1 MATLREIRRR
11 IVGIKSTQQI
21 TKAMKMVAAAR
32 LRRAQEAI
40 LNFRPYANTISNLLN
55 QLFSHTENYENILLR
70 VREPKKITVV
80 VVTSDRGL
88 CGSFNSNLLRYTE
101 ELLKTEFKNY
111 LDSKN
116 LSLVCIGKKGA
127 DYFTRRNYSIQE
139 KYVNFFSSLSYE
151 NSVNII
157 HKLATDFVNEKT
169 DKVIVIYNEFKSVIS
184 QVIRTV
190 QILPIVIEHKEEATS
205 KKFHELVDF
214 IYEPGK
220 EKILNSLLP
229 KYLEIQMWRV
239 LLESNASEQG
249 ARMTAMDNATE
260 NAKEL
265 IKILSLSYNRAR
277 QAAITKE
284 LLEIVAGA
292 DALKEQQG

>member
-40 LNFRPYANTISNLLN
+40 LNFRPYANTISNLLDN
-55 QLFSHTENYENILLR
+55 FVSNIEDYNNPLLQVRDVKR
-70 VREPKKITVV
+70 VTLV

-88 CGSFNSNLLRYTE
+88 CGSFNSNLIRYAE
-101 ELLKTEFKNY
+101 DYIKSELKTY
-111 LDSKN
+111 LDSKY
-116 LSLVCIGKKGA
+116 LDIVCIGKKGN
-127 DYFTRRNYSIQE
+127 DYFTKRNYPV
-139 KYVNFFSSLSYE
+139 KKGYVNFFA
-151 NSVNII
+151 NINYDKAMEVI
-157 HKLATDFVNEKT
+157 HFLASDYLAGKT
-169 DKVIVIYNEFKSVIS
+169 DKIIFIYNEFKSVIS

-190 QILPIVIEHKEEATS
+190 QVLPIVVEKKEEE
-205 KKFHELVDF
+205 KKKEKFKPIIEF
-214 IYEPGK
+214 IYEPSR
-220 EKILNSLLP
+220 ENILDTLLP
-229 KYLEIQMWRV
+229 KYLEVQMWRIV
-239 LLESNASEQG
+239 LESNASEQG

-265 IKILSLSYNRAR
+265 LKILSLSYNRAR

-292 DALKEQQG
+292 DALKEQG

>member
-11 IVGIKSTQQI
+11 IIGIKSTQQI

-40 LNFRPYANTISNLLN
+40 LNFRPYANTISHLLDN
-55 QLFSHTENYENILLR
+55 FVANIEDYDNPLLKA
-70 VREPKKITVV
+70 REVNKVTVV

-88 CGSFNSNLLRYTE
+88 CGSFNTNLLRYAE
-101 ELLKTEFKNY
+101 DYIKTELKVY

-116 LSLVCIGKKGA
+116 LDIVCIGKKGN
-127 DYFTRRNYSIQE
+127 DFFTKRNYPV
-139 KYVNFFSSLSYE
+139 KKGYVNFFANLTYDSALDVIHFLS
-151 NSVNII
+151 
-157 HKLATDFVNEKT
+157 NEYLIGRT
-169 DKVIVIYNEFKSVIS
+169 DKVVFIYNEFKSVIS
-184 QVIRTV
+184 QIIKTV
-190 QILPIVIEHKEEATS
+190 QILPIVVEKKNEIKPKRFRPIIE
-205 KKFHELVDF
+205 F
-214 IYEPGK
+214 IYEPSR
-220 EKILNSLLP
+220 ENILNTLLP
-229 KYLEIQMWRV
+229 KYLEVQMWRV
-239 LLESNASEQG
+239 VLESNASEQG

-265 IKILSLSYNRAR
+265 LRILSLSYNRAR

-292 DALKEQQG
+292 DALKEQG

>member
-40 LNFRPYANTISNLLN
+40 LNFRPYANKINLL
-55 QLFSHTENYENILLR
+55 LENLTSVITDYNHPLIKG
-70 VREPKKITVV
+70 REIKKITLVI
-80 VVTSDRGL
+80 VTSDRGL
-88 CGSFNSNLLRYTE
+88 CGSFNSNLLRYAE
-101 ELLKTEFKNY
+101 DYIKTELKSYYDTN
-111 LDSKN
+111 N
-116 LSLVCIGKKGA
+116 LELVCIGKKGN
-127 DYFTRRNYSIQE
+127 DFFTRRKYPVKKS
-139 KYVNFFSSLSYE
+139 YVNIFANLKYE
-151 NSVNII
+151 KSVEII
-157 HKLATDFVNEKT
+157 SELTQEYIAGKT
-169 DKVIVIYNEFKSVIS
+169 DKIIIIYNEFRSVIS
-184 QVIRTV
+184 QVIKTI
-190 QILPIVIEHKEEATS
+190 QILPILVEEKVKVRETKLQPIIE
-205 KKFHELVDF
+205 F
-214 IYEPGK
+214 IYEPEK
-220 EKILNSLLP
+220 EKILNTLLP
-229 KYLEIQMWRV
+229 KYLEVQTWRI

-265 IKILSLSYNRAR
+265 LKVLSLSYNKAR

-292 DALKEQQG
+292 DAMKEQG

>member
-40 LNFRPYANTISNLLN
+40 LNFRPYANTISNILDNLVSNLSELN
-55 QLFSHTENYENILLR
+55 NPLITG
-70 VREPKKITVV
+70 REVKKVTLV

-88 CGSFNSNLLRYTE
+88 CGSFNSNLLRFSE
-101 ELLKTEFKNY
+101 EFIKTELKEFYESNN
-111 LDSKN
+111 LDII
-116 LSLVCIGKKGA
+116 CIGKKGN
-127 DYFTRRNYSIQE
+127 DYFTRRKYPVKE
-139 KYVNFFSSLSYE
+139 GYVNFFASMNFE
-151 NSVNII
+151 KAIKII
-157 HKLATDFVNEKT
+157 GKLTQDFIFGKT
-169 DKVIVIYNEFKSVIS
+169 DKVIFIYNEFKSVIS
-184 QVIRTV
+184 QVIKTT
-190 QILPIVIEHKEEATS
+190 QILPILVERKEEIRTE
-205 KKFHELVDF
+205 KLKPIIEF
-214 IYEPGK
+214 IYEPDK
-220 EKILNSLLP
+220 EKILNTLLP
-229 KYLEIQMWRV
+229 KYLEVQFWRI
-239 LLESNASEQG
+239 LLESNAAEQG

-265 IKILSLSYNRAR
+265 LKVLSLSYNKAR

-292 DALKEQQG
+292 DAMKEQK

>member
-40 LNFRPYANTISNLLN
+40 LNFRPYAKTISNLLDN
-55 QLFSHTENYENILLR
+55 FVSNIENYDNPLLKA
-70 VREPKKITVV
+70 RETKRITVV

-88 CGSFNSNLLRYTE
+88 CGSFNTNLLRYAE
-101 ELLKTEFKNY
+101 DYIKTELKSY
-111 LDSKN
+111 LDQK
-116 LSLVCIGKKGA
+116 SLDIVCIGKKGN
-127 DYFTRRNYSIQE
+127 DFFTKRNYPVKKS
-139 KYVNFFSSLSYE
+139 YVNFFANINYEKALEVIHFLTNEYLSG
-151 NSVNII
+151 
-157 HKLATDFVNEKT
+157 KT
-169 DKVIVIYNEFKSVIS
+169 DKVIFIYNEFKSVIS
-184 QVIRTV
+184 QIIRTV
-190 QILPIVIEHKEEATS
+190 QILPIVVDKKEEMRKDKLAPII
-205 KKFHELVDF
+205 EF
-214 IYEPGK
+214 IYEPSR
-220 EKILNSLLP
+220 EKILDTLLP
-229 KYLEIQMWRV
+229 KYLEVQMWRII
-239 LLESNASEQG
+239 LESNASEQG

-265 IKILSLSYNRAR
+265 LKILSLSYNRAR

-292 DALKEQQG
+292 DALKEQG

>member
-11 IVGIKSTQQI
+11 IIGIKSTQQI

-40 LNFRPYANTISNLLN
+40 LNFRPYANTISHLLDN
-55 QLFSHTENYENILLR
+55 FVANIEDYDNPLLKA
-70 VREPKKITVV
+70 REVNKVTVV

-88 CGSFNSNLLRYTE
+88 CGSFNTNLLRYAE
-101 ELLKTEFKNY
+101 DYIKTELKVY

-116 LSLVCIGKKGA
+116 LDIVCIGKKGN
-127 DYFTRRNYSIQE
+127 DFFTKRNYPV
-139 KYVNFFSSLSYE
+139 KKGYVNFFANLTYDSALDVIHFLS
-151 NSVNII
+151 
-157 HKLATDFVNEKT
+157 NEYLIGRT
-169 DKVIVIYNEFKSVIS
+169 DKVVFIYNEFRSVIS
-184 QVIRTV
+184 QIIKAV
-190 QILPIVIEHKEEATS
+190 QILPIVVEKKNEIKPKRFRPIIE
-205 KKFHELVDF
+205 F
-214 IYEPGK
+214 IYEPSR
-220 EKILNSLLP
+220 ENILNTLLP
-229 KYLEIQMWRV
+229 KYLEVQMWRV
-239 LLESNASEQG
+239 VLESNASEQG

-265 IKILSLSYNRAR
+265 LRILSLSYNRAR

-292 DALKEQQG
+292 DALKEQG

>member
-40 LNFRPYANTISNLLN
+40 LNFRPFANTISNLLN
-55 QLFSHTENYENILLR
+55 QLFSYTENYENVLLR
-70 VREPKKITVV
+70 VRDPKKITVV

-101 ELLKTEFKNY
+101 ELLKIEYKNY

-116 LSLVCIGKKGA
+116 LNLVCIGKKGA
-127 DYFTRRNYSIQE
+127 DYFTRRNYPIQE

-157 HKLATDFVNEKT
+157 HKLTTDFVSGKT
-169 DKVIVIYNEFKSVIS
+169 DKVIVVYNEFKSVIS

-190 QILPIVIEHKEEATS
+190 QILPILIEQKEEATS
-205 KKFHELVDF
+205 KKFHEIVDF
-214 IYEPGK
+214 IFEPEK

-229 KYLEIQMWRV
+229 KYLEVQMWRI

-292 DALKEQQG
+292 DALKEQE